1 MHFFLQ
7 LFIDGITLGLL
18 YGVSAAGFVII
29 FRSSNVL
36 NFAQGG
42 LMAVGAFLF
51 LTLSTWVK
59 LPIIFSFALTLIVS
73 VAIGLIIEST
83 FLRPLMGKSAIRLI
97 ILALGL
103 GAMLNGVFLFIF
115 GETTYRYPDILPR
128 GLTLNWGPIQFLP
141 VHLATFITCGLCLIF
156 LYLFYKHSSHGIYMR
171 AMDDNQLVA
180 RSLGVNI
187 NRGFMLAWAIAALLG
202 AISGI
207 GLSILNGASVEGVNT
222 SALNIFPVV
231 ILGGL
236 TSLGGA
242 IIGGV
247 IIGLLESLAEGYI
260 PSFQQVIPYLFLLI
274 VLLTKPNGF
283 FGLSR
288 NSSRRLSEN
297 SNFFSNQGIFKK

>member
-1 MHFFLQ
+1 MHFFLK

-18 YGVSAAGFVII
+18 YGISAAGFVII

-36 NFAQGG
+36 NFVQGW

-51 LTLSTWVK
+51 LILSTWIR
-59 LPIIFSFALTLIVS
+59 LPVISSFVLTLAVSFAV
-73 VAIGLIIEST
+73 GLIIEPT

-97 ILALGL
+97 ILTLGL

-115 GETTYRYPDILPR
+115 GETTYCYPDILPR
-128 GLTLNWGPIQFLP
+128 GLTFNWGPIQFQP
-141 VHLATFITCGLCLIF
+141 FHLATFIICGLCLIL

-171 AMDDNQLVA
+171 AMDDNQHVA

-187 NRGFMLAWAIAALLG
+187 NRGFMLSWAIAALLG

-207 GLSILNGASVEGVNT
+207 GLSILNGASMDGLNT

-247 IIGLLESLAEGYI
+247 IIGLLSSLAEGYTS
-260 PSFQQVIPYLFLLI
+260 SFQQIIPYLFLLI

-283 FGLSR
+283 FGLSKD
-288 NSSRRLSEN
+288 SSGTTLRE
-297 SNFFSNQGIFKK
+297 